1 MEIRYQRASKEP
13 LITFHVRKASS
24 SDLNQ
29 YYFAIVVIP
38 SSDLRIYP
46 PASSRWTAGA
56 FPVICHDWDGRQQRA
71 SFDLIDPR
79 RPPMYARSSAA
90 FMLPRYATI
99 MHYSFPGVDA
109 DLQNKTHPSRAGVL
123 LSLTFYSSF
132 STTAGALIVGVLL
145 RVNSRPSPPCGM
157 SVMLS

>member
-1 MEIRYQRASKEP
+1 MEIWYQRASKEP
-13 LITFHVRKASS
+13 LSTFHVRKASS
-24 SDLNQ
+24 GDQNR
-29 YYFAIVVIP
+29 YHFAIVVIS

-46 PASSRWTAGA
+46 PASSRLTAGA
-56 FPVICHDWDGRQQRA
+56 FSVICHDWDGRQQRA

-79 RPPMYARSSAA
+79 RPPMYARSSAD

-99 MHYSFPGVDA
+99 MHYFFPGVDA
-109 DLQNKTHPSRAGVL
+109 DLQNKTHPFRAGVL
-123 LSLTFYSSF
+123 SSTTFYSSF

-145 RVNSRPSPPCGM
+145 RVNSRPSPPCRM